1 MSSGT
6 RVFVKILIAVV
17 SYGIAFA
24 LAFYAVN
31 QILNGHD
38 SFLTIVILIII
49 AIFGFRA
56 NQRLTVLLRLRGRNR
71 VNPCHLVFTG
81 PKNSIFYI
89 CRCIYCSLDD
99 SEETFGE
106 DKIAWL

>member
-38 SFLTIVILIII
+38 SFLTIVILYHC
-49 AIFGFRA
+49 
-56 NQRLTVLLRLRGRNR
+56 NLWV
-71 VNPCHLVFTG
+71 
-81 PKNSIFYI
+81 
-89 CRCIYCSLDD
+89 
-99 SEETFGE
+99 
-106 DKIAWL
+106 

>member
-1 MSSGT
+1 MGSGT

-56 NQRLTVLLRLRGRNR
+56 TKGLPFFYASGEEPSQSLS
-71 VNPCHLVFTG
+71 PC
-81 PKNSIFYI
+81 FY
-89 CRCIYCSLDD
+89 
-99 SEETFGE
+99 
-106 DKIAWL
+106 WP

>member
-56 NQRLTVLLRLRGRNR
+56 TKGLPFFYASGGGTESIPVTLFLLALRIA
-71 VNPCHLVFTG
+71 F
-81 PKNSIFYI
+81 SIFAGVFI
-89 CRCIYCSLDD
+89 APWMIAKKLL
-99 SEETFGE
+99 E
-106 DKIAWL
+106 KIK